1 MGHILRM
8 MVKKTL
14 VKYSLEELMDE
25 LEERKESSG
34 SDAVAKK
41 NNTQIKKSSTVEI
54 VDAIRHIEKSIYE
67 TDDRN
72 DIFEINDQNIQ
83 TDADSVVALVSRHDL
98 VNDGKG
104 KSKLKS
110 RSFGISYGL
119 CPSEKF
125 RKQPVC
131 CFCSGFLIG
140 SDLVATAGH
149 CVDDGEL
156 AEMDISIKDVRFVF
170 GFRMKSGSVA
180 NTRISNKDIYEAKEI
195 VKYKFG
201 TTMAD
206 WAIVRLDRKVQNHK
220 TVKINN
226 HRIKNNQK
234 LHVIGHPCGL
244 PLKYA
249 GNAKVTDNTARV
261 YFAANLDTFGG
272 NSGSPVFNSENHNV
286 EGILVRG
293 QTDFLETEKGCR
305 VSRVYPNTG
314 SRGEDC
320 TRTREFLRYVR
331 DKQKA

>member
-1 MGHILRM
+1 M
-8 MVKKTL
+8 MVKKAL
-14 VKYSLEELMDE
+14 VKYPLEELMDE
-25 LEERKESSG
+25 LEERKESSVF
-34 SDAVAKK
+34 DAVAKK
-41 NNTQIKKSSTVEI
+41 NGKQIKKSSTVEI
-54 VDAIRHIEKSIYE
+54 VDAIRFIEKSIYE

-72 DIFEINDQNIQ
+72 DLYEMSDQNIQ
-83 TDADSVVALVSRHDL
+83 MDADSVVALVSRQNL

-110 RSFGISYGL
+110 HSFGASYKL

-140 SDLVATAGH
+140 SELVATAGH

-156 AEMDISIKDVRFVF
+156 AKMGISLKDVRFVF
-170 GFRMKSGSVA
+170 GFRMKNSSVA
-180 NTRISNKDIYEAKEI
+180 NTRISNNEIYKVKEI

-201 TTMAD
+201 TSMAD

-220 TVKINN
+220 IVNLNN

-249 GNAKVTDNTARV
+249 GNAKVTDNTPRM

-272 NSGSPVFNSENHNV
+272 NSGSPVFNSKNHNV

-293 QTDFLETEKGCR
+293 QPDFLETEKGCN

-320 TRTREFLRYVR
+320 TRTREFLRYVTE
-331 DKQKA
+331 

>member
-1 MGHILRM
+1 M
-8 MVKKTL
+8 MVKKAL
-14 VKYSLEELMDE
+14 AKYSLEELMDE
-25 LEERKESSG
+25 LEERKESSSG
-34 SDAVAKK
+34 SDAAAKK
-41 NNTQIKKSSTVEI
+41 NNTPIKKSSTIEI
-54 VDAIRHIEKSIYE
+54 MDAIRYIEKSIYE

-72 DIFEINDQNIQ
+72 DLYEMNNQNIHM
-83 TDADSVVALVSRHDL
+83 DADSVVALVSRQEL
-98 VNDGKG
+98 VNEGNG

-110 RSFGISYGL
+110 STFGNSYSL

-140 SDLVATAGH
+140 SELVATAGH

-156 AEMDISIKDVRFVF
+156 VKMGISIKDVRFVF
-170 GFRMKSGSVA
+170 GFKMKNSSVA
-180 NTRISNKDIYEAKEI
+180 NTRISNNEIYKVKEI

-201 TTMAD
+201 TSMAD

-220 TVKINN
+220 IVKINN

-249 GNAKVTDNTARV
+249 GNAKVTDNTPRV

-293 QTDFLETEKGCR
+293 QPDFLETEKGCN

-320 TRTREFLRYVR
+320 TRTREFFQYVR
-331 DKQKA
+331 G

>member
-1 MGHILRM
+1 M
-8 MVKKTL
+8 MVKKAL

-25 LEERKESSG
+25 LEERKESS
-34 SDAVAKK
+34 SDLDAVAKK
-41 NNTQIKKSSTVEI
+41 NGKQIKKSSTVEI
-54 VDAIRHIEKSIYE
+54 VDAIRFIEKSIYE

-72 DIFEINDQNIQ
+72 DLYEMSDQNIQ
-83 TDADSVVALVSRHDL
+83 MDADSVVALVSRQDL

-110 RSFGISYGL
+110 RTFGDSFGL
-119 CPSEKF
+119 CRSEKF
-125 RKQPVC
+125 RKQPVS

-140 SDLVATAGH
+140 SELVATAGH

-156 AEMDISIKDVRFVF
+156 AKMGISVKDVRFVF
-170 GFRMKSGSVA
+170 GFRMKNSSVA
-180 NTRISNKDIYEAKEI
+180 NTRISNNEIYKVKEI

-201 TTMAD
+201 TSMAD

-220 TVKINN
+220 IVNLNN

-249 GNAKVTDNTARV
+249 GNAKVTDNTPRM

-272 NSGSPVFNSENHNV
+272 NSGSPVFNSKSHNV

-293 QTDFLETEKGCR
+293 QPDFLETEKGCN
-305 VSRVYPNTG
+305 VSRVYPDTG

-320 TRTREFLRYVR
+320 TRTREFLRYVS
-331 DKQKA
+331 D